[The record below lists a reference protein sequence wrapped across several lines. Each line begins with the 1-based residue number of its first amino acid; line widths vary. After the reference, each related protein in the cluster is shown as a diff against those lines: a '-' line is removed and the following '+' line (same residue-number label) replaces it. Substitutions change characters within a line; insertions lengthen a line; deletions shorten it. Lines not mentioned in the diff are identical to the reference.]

1 MSVRAAETVPLGE
14 TTLRVSRLGL
24 GTAPLGGLYHRVLEQ
39 DARATIERAL
49 ELDISFFDTA
59 PLYGYGLSETRLG
72 SVLSSVPPDRFVV
85 ATKIGRLL
93 RPESPWARHEDM
105 WEGVPPLSPVFDF
118 SADGTL
124 RSLEESLV
132 RLNLDR
138 VDLVHIHDPDDRYDD
153 VIAGALPA
161 LIRLREEGVISA
173 IGVGMNRTDML
184 LRFAREAP
192 VDCFLVAGRYT
203 LLDQDGLS
211 ELLPLCLERRIAVVA
226 GGVFNS
232 GILADPIKTPWFDY
246 RTADPSLVEKAL
258 RIQAVCER
266 HMVTLRAA
274 ALQFPLGH
282 PAVVSVLTGC
292 RSSSEIQDN
301 VALFDSEIPSDL
313 WDELRA
319 ARLIPSDVPTPIDVR
334 SARS

>member
-1 MSVRAAETVPLGE
+1 MRAADVVTLGE
-14 TTLRVSRLGL
+14 TTLRTSRLGL

-39 DARATIERAL
+39 DAQATIEHAFD
-49 ELDISFFDTA
+49 LDISFFDTA

-72 SVLSSVPPDRFVV
+72 SVLSSVPRERFVV
-85 ATKIGRLL
+85 ATKVGRLL
-93 RPESPWARHEDM
+93 QPESSLETKDDM
-105 WEGVPPLSPVFDF
+105 WEGVPPLRAVFDF

-138 VDLVHIHDPDDRYDD
+138 VDLVHIHDPDDHYDD

-161 LIRLREEGVISA
+161 LIRLREEGVIAA
-173 IGVGMNRTDML
+173 IGVGMNRTELL
-184 LRFAREAP
+184 LRFAREAS

-211 ELLPLCLERRIAVVA
+211 QLLPLCLERRIAVVA

-232 GILADPIKTPWFDY
+232 GILADPITTPWFDY
-246 RTADPSLVEKAL
+246 RAADPDLVQKAL
-258 RIQAVCER
+258 AIKAVCER
-266 HMVTLRAA
+266 HGVPLRAA

-292 RSSSEIQDN
+292 RTPAEIQDN
-301 VALFDSEIPSDL
+301 VAMFDSEIPLEL

-319 ARLIPSDVPTPIDVR
+319 ARLLRDDVPTPTHTLNTQ
-334 SARS
+334 S